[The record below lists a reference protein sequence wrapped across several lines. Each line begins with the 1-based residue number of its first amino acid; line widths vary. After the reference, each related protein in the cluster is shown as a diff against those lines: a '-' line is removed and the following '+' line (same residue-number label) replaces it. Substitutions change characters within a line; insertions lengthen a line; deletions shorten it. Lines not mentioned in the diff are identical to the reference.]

1 MGERLSIP
9 LMPLAIEIYIIGEIC
24 DISRITLFLIA
35 FYKNIGN
42 IVLRFVIGYYFK
54 IHRSLKRRTWLG
66 NRWFAATQERQG
78 YMADKTIP
86 RPVQPK
92 RKKVKVLVPLAKKK
106 KVKHAKE
113 TDPLALYLKQ
123 ISRYPLLTAEEEIS
137 IGAKIQD
144 ARLQVRL
151 LDESRLTSGL
161 SDEAWANE
169 RTQWERELIAIKNR
183 MISSNLRLVVSIA
196 KNYQHRGLGLLDLI
210 DEGNIGLIEA
220 VERFDYTR
228 GCRFSTYGTWWIRQ
242 AIIKSLAD
250 KGRVI
255 RIPIHMLNT
264 IKKCYFVAKQLTQD
278 LGRDPYP
285 EELAEKLGM
294 EPKKVKEIMKLSQE
308 TASLDTT
315 VDEDNVTHLSDLIKD
330 ENVVEPF
337 EEVFSMALQDTLG
350 DVLKNLSQR
359 EITIIKLRYGL
370 NGEGPRTL
378 EETGKLLGIT
388 RERVRQIQE
397 KAIQKLKELQELS
410 AFQEES

>member
-1 MGERLSIP
+1 MRKADA
-9 LMPLAIEIYIIGEIC
+9 MT
-24 DISRITLFLIA
+24 D
-35 FYKNIGN
+35 GN
-42 IVLRFVIGYYFK
+42 SPK
-54 IHRSLKRRTWLG
+54 P
-66 NRWFAATQERQG
+66 A
-78 YMADKTIP
+78 
-86 RPVQPK
+86 QP
-92 RKKVKVLVPLAKKK
+92 KKK
-106 KVKHAKE
+106 KLATSMLASKKHKVKHNKE

-123 ISRYPLLTAEEEIS
+123 ISRYALLTADEEIK
-137 IGAKIQD
+137 IGTEIQ
-144 ARLQVRL
+144 RLRAFIADKTV
-151 LDESRLTSGL
+151 DPNEI
-161 SDEAWANE
+161 EASQCN
-169 RTQWERELIAIKNR
+169 LIEVKNR

-196 KNYQHRGLGLLDLI
+196 KNYQHRGLSLLDLI

-264 IKKCYFVAKQLTQD
+264 IKKCYFVAKQLTQE
-278 LGRDPYP
+278 LGRDPRTD
-285 EELAEKLGM
+285 ELAEKLGM
-294 EPKKVKEIMKLSQE
+294 EPKRVKEIMKLSQE

-337 EEVFSMALQDTLG
+337 EDVFSMTLQETMN

-359 EITIIKLRYGL
+359 EITIIQLRYGL

-397 KAIQKLKELQELS
+397 KAIQKLRELQELS
-410 AFQEES
+410 EYQNSR

>member
-1 MGERLSIP
+1 MTDGTSPKPAPSRKKAKPSLSS
-9 LMPLAIEIYIIGEIC
+9 A
-24 DISRITLFLIA
+24 
-35 FYKNIGN
+35 
-42 IVLRFVIGYYFK
+42 
-54 IHRSLKRRTWLG
+54 
-66 NRWFAATQERQG
+66 
-78 YMADKTIP
+78 
-86 RPVQPK
+86 K
-92 RKKVKVLVPLAKKK
+92 RKI
-106 KVKHAKE
+106 KHPKE

-123 ISRYPLLTAEEEIS
+123 ISKYPLLSAEDEQR
-137 IGAKIQD
+137 IGERIQNLRAQVFGGEPEGPERD
-144 ARLQVRL
+144 AAQV
-151 LDESRLTSGL
+151 
-161 SDEAWANE
+161 
-169 RTQWERELIAIKNR
+169 ELVDVKNR

-196 KNYQHRGLGLLDLI
+196 KNYQHRGLSLLDLI

-220 VERFDYTR
+220 VDRFDYMR

-264 IKKCYFVAKQLTQD
+264 IKKCYFVAKQLTQE
-278 LGRDPYP
+278 LGRDPRP

-294 EPKKVKEIMKLSQE
+294 DSRKVKEIMKLSQE

-330 ENVVEPF
+330 ENTIEPF
-337 EEVFSMALQDTLG
+337 EEVFSMTLQDTLA
-350 DVLKNLSQR
+350 DVLQNLSQR

-397 KAIQKLKELQELS
+397 KAIQKLKELKELAEYRNETS
-410 AFQEES
+410 

>member
-1 MGERLSIP
+1 MRKVESIT
-9 LMPLAIEIYIIGEIC
+9 
-24 DISRITLFLIA
+24 D
-35 FYKNIGN
+35 GN
-42 IVLRFVIGYYFK
+42 TSK
-54 IHRSLKRRTWLG
+54 P
-66 NRWFAATQERQG
+66 A
-78 YMADKTIP
+78 
-86 RPVQPK
+86 QPK
-92 RKKVKVLVPLAKKK
+92 KRSVIISSSSSKKRKP
-106 KVKHAKE
+106 KHLKE

-123 ISRYPLLTAEEEIS
+123 ISRYALLSGEEEIK
-137 IGAKIQD
+137 IGSEIQ
-144 ARLQVRL
+144 RLRAIIA
-151 LDESRLTSGL
+151 DKSADTSVIQA
-161 SDEAWANE
+161 S
-169 RTQWERELIAIKNR
+169 ERELIQVKNR

-196 KNYQHRGLGLLDLI
+196 KNYQHRGLSLLDLI

-278 LGRDPYP
+278 LGRDPKP

-294 EPKKVKEIMKLSQE
+294 DAKRVKEIMKLSQE

-315 VDEDNVTHLSDLIKD
+315 VDDDNVTHLSDLIKD

-337 EEVFSMALQDTLG
+337 EDVFSMALQETLS

-359 EITIIKLRYGL
+359 EIKIIQLRYGL

-397 KAIQKLKELQELS
+397 KAVEKLRELQQLS
-410 AFQEES
+410 EYKDQR

>member
-1 MGERLSIP
+1 V
-9 LMPLAIEIYIIGEIC
+9 A
-24 DISRITLFLIA
+24 
-35 FYKNIGN
+35 K
-42 IVLRFVIGYYFK
+42 
-54 IHRSLKRRTWLG
+54 
-66 NRWFAATQERQG
+66 
-78 YMADKTIP
+78 
-86 RPVQPK
+86 K
-92 RKKVKVLVPLAKKK
+92 RKAKH
-106 KVKHAKE
+106 VKE

-123 ISRYPLLTAEEEIS
+123 ISRYALLSAEEEIR
-137 IGAKIQD
+137 IGSEIQRLRAVVTGSVADSD
-144 ARLQVRL
+144 AA
-151 LDESRLTSGL
+151 
-161 SDEAWANE
+161 EAA
-169 RTQWERELIAIKNR
+169 RRELIDVKNR

-196 KNYQHRGLGLLDLI
+196 KNYQHRGLSLLDLI

-264 IKKCYFVAKQLTQD
+264 IKKCYFVAKQLTQE
-278 LGRDPYP
+278 LGRDPRP

-294 EPKKVKEIMKLSQE
+294 EPKRVKEIMKLSQE

-330 ENVVEPF
+330 DNVVEPF
-337 EEVFSMALQDTLG
+337 EDVFSMTLQETMN

-359 EITIIKLRYGL
+359 EITIIQLRYGL

-397 KAIQKLKELQELS
+397 KAIQKLRELQELS
-410 AFQEES
+410 EYQNSR